1 MRNEDSPGFWLKP
14 VPLGFLL
21 IGLGGLIYFFLFNY
35 STDSDPN
42 FLIEI
47 GKVLCSVA
55 ISSGFIGLLLE
66 VKTIKSIIL
75 SVLNTI
81 LDGDYKLDSYS
92 IEKLHSIKKRVIIAE
107 HNKKFSEQE
116 LENSIYALEDN
127 INTLITNRYYE
138 LDETFCWIEPDDEEK
153 IFNKRFK
160 RKLIISNKYSDN
172 NIFKMTLKLVR
183 EEDDTDYIN
192 WLSFKEFK
200 VYNDTSGDPQDLK
213 EEIQRMIKVEKLPE
227 DDRSPY
233 THILTVEKQLDGNKK
248 VTVFIEYQYSSP
260 MTDFTQTFKSIL
272 PCKEFCHKVFIDG
285 KYDNNWTF
293 AINGFAPLYFP
304 GSNISE
310 KFKVDVHTNKSGE
323 VIFNNWCLPGTGYVV
338 SLRRIN
344 E

>member
-1 MRNEDSPGFWLKP
+1 MRSDDNYGFWLRP

-21 IGLGGLIYFFLFNY
+21 IGFGGLIYFFLFNY
-35 STDSDPN
+35 NTGGNPN

-66 VKTIKSIIL
+66 IKTIKSIIL

-92 IEKLHSIKKRVIIAE
+92 IEKLHSIKKRIIIAE
-107 HNKKFSEQE
+107 HNKKFSELE
-116 LENSIYALEDN
+116 LDNSIYTLENN
-127 INTLITNRYYE
+127 INALITNRYYE
-138 LDETFCWIEPDDEEK
+138 LDETCCWIEPDDEEQLFK
-153 IFNKRFK
+153 KRFK
-160 RKLIISNKYSDN
+160 RKLIISNEYGDSN
-172 NIFKMTLKLVR
+172 LFKMTLKLLR
-183 EEDDTDYIN
+183 DEYDTDYDN
-192 WLSFKEFK
+192 WLTFKEFK
-200 VYNDTSGDPQDLK
+200 VYTDTSGEPQDLK
-213 EEIQRMIKVEKLPE
+213 DEIQRIIRVEKLPE

-233 THILTVEKQLDGNKK
+233 THKLSVEKQLDGNQIL
-248 VTVFIEYQYSSP
+248 TVFIEYQYSSP

-304 GSNISE
+304 GSNLSE
-310 KFKVDVHTNKSGE
+310 RFKVDVHTNKSGE